1 MKYFDKSQKSE
12 KSIDSEKKGYV
23 KLKISH
29 IWEYKEVGNLVNVDR
44 IRSILTEKGIS
55 VSDISEKIGINRS
68 TFYRKLN
75 RKGADFTIK
84 EVDAISKELNLT
96 WDEVVSIFFSAS
108 LSRKWEFKGRQRKEV
123 G

>member
-1 MKYFDKSQKSE
+1 M
-12 KSIDSEKKGYV
+12 
-23 KLKISH
+23 
-29 IWEYKEVGNLVNVDR
+29 VNVDR

-84 EVDAISKELNLT
+84 EVDAISKEINLT

-108 LSRKWEFKGRQRKEV
+108 LSRK
-123 G
+123 